1 MVLRKSPIA
10 YYNAFQNI
18 ARNTRTIFIHAYQS
32 FVWNRAVSERIRR
45 HGTQVL
51 IGDLV
56 IEPEAA
62 KIVEEA
68 ANSDDLIVDQADV
81 EEIDIPDELDPTIP
95 DSKKPK
101 ES

>member
-1 MVLRKSPIA
+1 MVLRKSAIN

-18 ARNTRTIFIHAYQS
+18 ARNTRTIFVHAYQS
-32 FVWNRAVSERIRR
+32 YVWNRAVSERIRR
-45 HGTQVL
+45 YGTKIL

-68 ANSDDLIVDQADV
+68 PNSDDLIVDQADV